1 MAKNTRTFSDLD
13 FNFLVHPRTGDV
25 TTRYD
30 EEAIKQS
37 IRNLILTRNYERP
50 FRSEIGSQV
59 NALLFEPMGPL
70 LTNMIE
76 RTISNCINNY
86 EPRVNLLSVLVSFS
100 PENNDAY
107 ITITFKIKNTQ
118 TPVSVN
124 LILERTR

>member
-59 NALLFEPMGPL
+59 NTLLFEPMGPL